1 MILDKL
7 KTQNKKMSLGRE
19 MDLVMLASKIDLELT
34 LSTQGKTK
42 FSLGSFITTFSYSLA

>member
-42 FSLGSFITTFSYSLA
+42 FSLGTLVLKVS